1 MSELD
6 DSFSALLGRQP
17 SDAEKQHL
25 HQVKTAL
32 GLRNNDALWLL
43 LIALEH
49 YHHLYEEVPG
59 RIEELTRRTLYG
71 IQATAET
78 AMREA
83 AEITKMELARA
94 VAATAQTVAQ
104 DTATRQKWQ
113 WLTVG
118 VGAVALALLV
128 AAGAGYWLGKEAG
141 LAESE
146 VKAREAQAAA
156 VWATTP
162 DGQLAYRWAQTGE
175 LQRLARCDDSVLARD
190 RQQGRAVCLAKKG
203 SGWWLP

>member
-6 DSFSALLGRQP
+6 DSFTALLGRQP
-17 SDAEKQHL
+17 SEAEKQHL

-49 YHHLYEEVPG
+49 YHHLYEAVPG

-71 IQATAET
+71 IQATAEM

-83 AEITKMELARA
+83 AAITQMELAKT
-94 VAATAQTVAQ
+94 VAATAEQVAQ

-113 WLTVG
+113 WLALG
-118 VGAVALALLV
+118 MAVIALALL
-128 AAGAGYWLGKEAG
+128 AAASAGYWLGKDAG

-146 VKAREAQAAA
+146 AHAREAPAAA
-156 VWATTP
+156 TWATTP

-175 LQRLARCDDSVLARD
+175 LQRLARCEDQALTRD

>member
-1 MSELD
+1 MRELD
-6 DSFSALLGRQP
+6 DSFTALLGRQP
-17 SDAEKQHL
+17 SDTEKQHL

-49 YHHLYEEVPG
+49 YHRLYEEVPG
-59 RIEELTRRTLYG
+59 RIEEITRRTLYG
-71 IQATAET
+71 IQETAET

-83 AEITKMELARA
+83 AAIAKMELTKA

-104 DTATRQKWQ
+104 DTATRQKWR

-128 AAGAGYWLGKEAG
+128 AAGAGYWLGKDAG

-146 VKAREAQAAA
+146 AHAREEQAAA
-156 VWATTP
+156 TWANTP
-162 DGQLAYRWAQTGE
+162 DGQLAYRWARTGE
-175 LQRLARCDDSVLARD
+175 LQRLARCEGGALTREK
-190 RQQGRAVCLAKKG
+190 QQGRLACLARQN
-203 SGWWLP
+203 SAWWLP